1 MIYVVGF
8 DMLKCC
14 FKICIYAHETYWS
27 VVSFLLFFGMSS
39 SGLISGKC
47 WLLGLVGKYLLLNFF
62 WKNYV
67 EFILFL
73 LYCLIE
79 LASEVIWALSFLC
92 GKGFGRFNLLTSNRA
107 ILVIHCFLKALIVS
121 VSFSPFCFFISEF

>member
-1 MIYVVGF
+1 
-8 DMLKCC
+8 MLKCC

-27 VVSFLLFFGMSS
+27 VVSFLFFFWNVFIWFNIRKM
-39 SGLISGKC
+39 LAFRIS
-47 WLLGLVGKYLLLNFF
+47 WEVSPPQYF

-92 GKGFGRFNLLTSNRA
+92 GKGFGRFNLLTSYRA